1 MAGGDSRDVFSFME
15 SLEDKPNMAERHDC
29 ESSSPR
35 IDDPEECAKVLIGEW
50 HRVSLEMVC
59 VPGFSPLLYR

>member
-1 MAGGDSRDVFSFME
+1 MTD
-15 SLEDKPNMAERHDC
+15 RHDC

-35 IDDPEECAKVLIGEW
+35 TDDTEECAKVLIGEW

-59 VPGFSPLLYR
+59 ASSVSLDARSHVAQSPR